1 MLRTLQHP
9 IKLLLNPDHVLF
21 ELGLGRYKLVASDVV
36 LSQVQFDAI
45 QAGVH
50 RCDAAVERLDNTVTA
65 AQHRDTGSYC
75 RL

>member
-21 ELGLGRYKLVASDVV
+21 ELGVFFVELLAGDVV
-36 LSQVQFDAI
+36 ARHAKLDAVE
-45 QAGVH
+45 AAVDGG
-50 RCDAAVERLDNTVTA
+50 DPAVERLNNAVA
-65 AQHRDTGSYC
+65 SAQHRDTGCYR